1 MLSSVKGC
9 RSEIVCW
16 PSLCDHFVFLL
27 TSDSPKMLNWFTV
40 SIVILNVCGVSYLY
54 KSGKNKSKPVQKLCK
69 CSDHILIWTSH
80 FYIITNDVSCV
91 LTVFCYPEKNSSFF
105 DDVFWELYIFRFY
118 KLSFKIY
125 ISDCHIQIFEIFHV
139 YFTIA
144 HQLFHELRFNLI
156 FFLHMLH

>member
-1 MLSSVKGC
+1 MLPSVKGC

-16 PSLCDHFVFLL
+16 PSLCDHFCFSFDIRL
-27 TSDSPKMLNWFTV
+27 TKDAEFTV
-40 SIVILNVCGVSYLY
+40 PIVILNVCGVSYLY
-54 KSGKNKSKPVQKLCK
+54 KGGKKKSKPVQKLCK
-69 CSDHILIWTSH
+69 CSDRILIWTSH
-80 FYIITNDVSCV
+80 FYIVTNDVSCV
-91 LTVFCYPEKNSSFF
+91 LTVFCYPEKKSSFF

-144 HQLFHELRFNLI
+144 HQLFHELWFSFFTHVAFI
-156 FFLHMLH
+156 F